1 MPVNKAAVL
10 GQPIGHSK
18 SPVLHRAAY
27 ALLGVAMD
35 YQRIELDP
43 SDAPDF
49 AAGLRTGGWAGCS
62 VTMPLKD
69 VFVGQMD
76 TLSPTVERMGALN
89 TILVGADGALH
100 GENTDIY
107 GIVQAFRDAGVEHSP
122 AATILGAGN
131 TALAAVEALHV
142 MGVRE
147 LDLVVRDVRRAQPTV
162 DFARALGL
170 AAVARPV
177 GTIETAP
184 VVVSTLPPGAADG
197 WIASLGSGSGV
208 LLDVAYDPW
217 PSALAKAWAG
227 PVVNG
232 LAMLVHQA
240 VEQVRLFTGLDFD
253 ERTRQDVTNAM
264 FNAVGLHRGR

>member
-18 SPVLHRAAY
+18 SPILHRAAY

-43 SDAPDF
+43 SEAPGF
-49 AAGLRTGGWAGCS
+49 AAGLRSGGWSGCS

-69 VFVGQMD
+69 AFVPLMD

-89 TILVGADGALH
+89 TILVAADGSLH

-107 GIVQAFRDAGVEHSP
+107 GIVQAFRDAGVQHSRT
-122 AATILGAGN
+122 ATILGAGN
-131 TALAAVEALHV
+131 TALAAVEALQV

-147 LDLVVRDVRRAQPTV
+147 LDLVVRDVARAQSTV
-162 DFARALGL
+162 DFARQLGL
-170 AAVARPV
+170 EASARQV
-177 GTIETAP
+177 GATETAP

-197 WIASLGSGSGV
+197 WIPALGAGSGV

-217 PSALAKAWAG
+217 PSALASAWNG

-253 ERTRQDVTNAM
+253 EKTRQDVTNAM